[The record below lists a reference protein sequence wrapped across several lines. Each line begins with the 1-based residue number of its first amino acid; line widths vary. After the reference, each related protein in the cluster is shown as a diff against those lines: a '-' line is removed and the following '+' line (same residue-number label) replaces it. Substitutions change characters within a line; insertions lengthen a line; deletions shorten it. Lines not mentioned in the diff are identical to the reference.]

1 MPFVAFFLLLFCYL
15 VTGYGLIT
23 LFGLHLRTAYMI
35 TLSLLLGVAVASFL
49 PFLLQ
54 LLYIQLTAVT
64 VFTSLLMAA
73 LAFNIPTLRRI
84 RKEGWSNVRR
94 TFDLKPFRILPYE
107 IPYLVIFGFIVFV
120 SIWRCYYLPPTSRD
134 ALSGPEAIAEFAVRE
149 HTMIN
154 SFFSIDLWSTNN
166 QFKSPFLISLQMIC
180 KMAGFPFGQVWLSVV
195 FVSFTVFLYN
205 ALKEKIHPILAGL
218 LLLLFLMTPEMYA
231 YTFMVLYDYSNM
243 IFFFL
248 SLYFLFDY
256 FSQRAPAGPPSA
268 ASLPIPAGPR
278 APGTFYLSGLLMG
291 IATYIRS
298 ETLILAFLFLPPIL
312 LVQFRQKD
320 ALKKMVRADV
330 LFILPSLIAYYLTTQ
345 LYIKYYL
352 PVNYDIGG
360 LINDHLGDLHPLFQR
375 YADIVTHL
383 IGSEFGIHLWGYIF
397 YVTAF
402 LFLAEGIFRGRY
414 SKEARNWLYAIL
426 VLYIGLGA
434 LGFALPMMNL
444 NETTKRAMFKMLPL
458 LLLYL
463 ANNRLL
469 IALSE
474 KISRWENAK
483 PVAAVTSASK
493 SASAKSASA
502 KPASAKPAPASTNP
516 ATATNPA
523 TPAKP
528 ATPSTKPVAP
538 ASGKPAAISKKKRP
552 PRGR

>member
-1 MPFVAFFLLLFCYL
+1 MPFVAFFLLLLCYL

-23 LFGLHLRTAYMI
+23 LFGLRLRTAYMI

-54 LLYIQLTAVT
+54 LLNIQLTAVT
-64 VFTSLLMAA
+64 VFASLLAAA
-73 LAFNIPTLRRI
+73 LAFNIPTLRLI
-84 RKEGWSNVRR
+84 RKEGWANVRR
-94 TFDLKPFRILPYE
+94 TFDFKPFRILPYE

-154 SFFSIDLWSTNN
+154 SFFSVDLWSTNN

-195 FVSFTVFLYN
+195 FVSFTVFLYH
-205 ALKEKIHPILAGL
+205 ALKEKIHPIIAGL

-231 YTFMVLYDYSNM
+231 YTFMILYDYSNM

-256 FSQRAPAGPPSA
+256 FSQRAPASH
-268 ASLPIPAGPR
+268 PIPASLST
-278 APGTFYLSGLLMG
+278 PGGLPTPAGHRSPGGFYFSGLLMG

-312 LVQFRQKD
+312 LLQFRQKD
-320 ALKKMVRADV
+320 AFKKMIRADV

-360 LINDHLGDLHPLFQR
+360 LINGHLGDLHPLFQR
-375 YADIVTHL
+375 YSDIVTHL

-402 LFLAEGIFRGRY
+402 LFLAEGLFRRRY

-483 PVAAVTSASK
+483 PVAAATTASK
-493 SASAKSASA
+493 SAT
-502 KPASAKPAPASTNP
+502 AKPAPSSGKFAPAQGKPAST
-516 ATATNPA
+516 AG
-523 TPAKP
+523 KP
-528 ATPSTKPVAP
+528 TS
-538 ASGKPAAISKKKRP
+538 ASGKPTASSKKKRP